1 MERQQWANLVEG
13 QLFWARF
20 VVLERGVSPAGE
32 HMEALLKDARNHLAS
47 ARNICTGYPAQT
59 RGILAEVEEVEKM
72 LRESTFYA
80 PVTNAEKAAVYA
92 AMASEFRGTG
102 HWYYCERGHPFTVG
116 ECGMPMQTS
125 VCPQCGAPVGGQNHQ
140 AVGGVTRAAD
150 FETQF
155 RGLHL

>member
-1 MERQQWANLVEG
+1 MEG

-20 VVLERGVSPAGE
+20 VVLQRGVSPASE
-32 HMEALLKDARNHLAS
+32 HIEALLEQARKYLTDARDK
-47 ARNICTGYPAQT
+47 CTEYPAQT
-59 RGILAEVEEVEKM
+59 KGILAEVEDVEKM

-102 HWYYCERGHPFTVG
+102 HWYYCENGHPFTVG

-125 VCPQCGAPVGGQNHQ
+125 VCPQCGAPVGGRNHQ

-150 FETQF
+150 FETRF
-155 RGLHL
+155 RGLHV